1 MMKKL
6 VAIVAIIA
14 MAFTGCTTGCN
25 KGEDVLPE
33 DPEIVSE
40 EVDNQGAKQYRVTD
54 ETVNAYDFII
64 ETMSKPQYY
73 SDEQYVEGEVSW
85 TEEKI
90 SAFYDARGVDR
101 TAWVLVDEETAT
113 FQRGR
118 INILTLNFADYTA
131 ILSSGYTDMDEQ
143 HFDFKNNEYY
153 WVDGESGERVQDI
166 TYIHATGKPDKDIEL
181 VRKCFDEYKELF
193 EEAGCPLAG
202 EPKGTLAKYK
212 NKEIKK
218 LEEVDDG
225 LIHAIWEQEGF
236 AWKWVH
242 EDEGTSIASWTE
254 SPDIVWLDD
263 YRDIQYAK
271 APESDYR
278 DVFDLTDGD
287 TGSVTHYESAPYSPV
302 FLAFADVNDNKDRYA
317 NSGEFFALYYL
328 TPLMKEI
335 YGYNAVYFADRTKI
349 PCGYTDV
356 EGGVT
361 RTEFERGAIRTD
373 NGCEIATILNQG
385 TEYVSCKYSL
395 NQVTGNV
402 HRSERER
409 IVKLMKDICG
419 YYGKEYIFG
428 DDYIDNFMTI
438 FDGETR
444 ELLGLC

>member
-1 MMKKL
+1 MKKL

-25 KGEDVLPE
+25 TREGVLPKE
-33 DPEIVSE
+33 PEIVSE
-40 EVDNQGAKQYRVTD
+40 KVEDQGAKQYRVTD

-73 SDEQYVEGEVSW
+73 SDEQYVEGQNLQD
-85 TEEKI
+85 TETINAYYE
-90 SAFYDARGVDR
+90 ARGVDR

-113 FQRGR
+113 FRRGYR
-118 INILTLNFADYTA
+118 YILTLNFSDYTA

-143 HFDFKNNEYY
+143 HFDFKNNEFY

-166 TYIHATGKPDKDIEL
+166 TYIHATGKPDNDIEL

-202 EPKGTLAKYK
+202 EPKGTLTKYK

-236 AWKWVH
+236 AWKWAH
-242 EDEGTSIASWTE
+242 SREGVETIASWTD

-287 TGSVTHYESAPYSPV
+287 TGSVTHCESAPYSPV
-302 FLAFADVNDNKDRYA
+302 FLVFADANDNKDQYA

-335 YGYNAVYFADRTKI
+335 YGYNAVYFVDRTKI
-349 PCGYTDV
+349 PSGYTDV

-361 RTEFERGAIRTD
+361 RTEFERGAVRTD
-373 NGCEIATILNQG
+373 RCEIATILNQG

-395 NQVTGNV
+395 NQITGNAYK
-402 HRSERER
+402 SERER
-409 IVKLMKDICG
+409 FVKLMKDICD

-438 FDGETR
+438 FDIGTR
-444 ELLGLC
+444 ELLGLM